1 MYTLIESELY
11 SHQAALLG
19 DIERLDDALTGVTWA
34 ISILP
39 EEFPPLRGLGQ
50 LRVAKSERLRKGT
63 GFVQIRVWFAIR
75 DTHHVELPGI
85 DYAPLPS

>member
-19 DIERLDDALTGVTWA
+19 DIERLDDALTGLTWA
-34 ISILP
+34 ISIMP
-39 EEFPPLRGLGQ
+39 EEFPPLRGIGQ

-63 GFVQIRVWFAIR
+63 GFVQLRVWFAIR
-75 DTHHVELPGI
+75 DAHHVELLGI
-85 DYAPLPS
+85 DYVLQPL